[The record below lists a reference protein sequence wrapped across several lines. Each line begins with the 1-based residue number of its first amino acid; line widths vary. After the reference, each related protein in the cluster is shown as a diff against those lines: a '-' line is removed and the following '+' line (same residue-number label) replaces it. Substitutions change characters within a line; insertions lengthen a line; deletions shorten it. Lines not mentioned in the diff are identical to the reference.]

1 MFKMKSN
8 QSRRSFVC
16 MTGLAALAVMQSP
29 HSWAQ
34 DSWKPSKAVEV
45 VVGVAPGGANDR
57 TARDV
62 ESNLKAIGAIPSNS
76 IVANKPGGGHSVAL
90 AYTIGHRG
98 DPHYLQVIGG
108 VMLSN
113 NILGRSPIKYTDVTP
128 IAMLFNEQMA
138 FAVRKDSDIKDAK
151 ALLDKLASDPGSV
164 SFSISTGI
172 GTTNH
177 LSALLVAKAAGAD
190 ITKLKAVAF
199 DSSSEGVT
207 ATLGG
212 HIDVVITTPF
222 ALDPF
227 VESGELRYIAVASE
241 QRSGGFLANTPTW
254 RELGVDAVVYA
265 WRAVVAAPDLSAAQ
279 IAYWDKAFGDLQA
292 SEGWKSMLKK
302 ENLMP
307 ATMNSKAFAAY
318 LEKENARYNELL
330 SSVTGKKTGK

>member
-1 MFKMKSN
+1 MTKHTFAPT
-8 QSRRSFVC
+8 RRAFLGSTAVGLAIAALP
-16 MTGLAALAVMQSP
+16 GLAA
-29 HSWAQ
+29 AQ
-34 DSWKPSKAVEV
+34 TGWTPEHAVEV

-62 ESNLKAIGAIPSNS
+62 EANLKAIGAIPNDS
-76 IVANKPGGGHSVAL
+76 ITVNKPGGGHSVAL
-90 AYTIGHRG
+90 AYTISHAG
-98 DPHYLQVIGG
+98 DPHFLQVIGG

-113 NILGRSPIKYTDVTP
+113 NILGRSPQKYSDVTP

-138 FAVRKDSDIKDAK
+138 FAVAKDSKITDAQT
-151 ALLDKLASDPGSV
+151 LLDMLAADPGSV

-190 ITKLKAVAF
+190 VTKLKAVAF

-212 HIDVVITTPF
+212 HIDVAITTPY

-241 QRSGGFLANTPTW
+241 ERAGGLLADTPTW
-254 RELGVDAVVYA
+254 KELGIDAVVYA
-265 WRAVVAAPDLSAAQ
+265 WRSVVAPPGLTEDQ
-279 IAYWDKAFGDLQA
+279 VAYWDKSFTDLQA
-292 SEGWKSMLKK
+292 SQGWKDMLAK

-307 ATMNSKAFAAY
+307 APMDSKTFAAF
-318 LEKENARYNELL
+318 LESENARYTELL
-330 SSVTGKKTGK
+330 ANVSEPAKN